1 MDARIEAIKGWVS
14 LLSHLML
21 AAIGVLVAV
30 GGGMVRYFVTGPGA
44 LDIRESADL
53 FYFGWALIA
62 GLVVFALICLFG
74 AIYHLRKLEKYRG

>member
-1 MDARIEAIKGWVS
+1 MDAKIEAIKGWVS

-30 GGGMVRYFVTGPGA
+30 GSGMVRYFITGPGA
-44 LDIRESADL
+44 LDMRESIDL
-53 FYFGWALIA
+53 FHIGWAFIA
-62 GLVVFALICLFG
+62 LFVAIALFCLGG

>member
-30 GGGMVRYFVTGPGA
+30 GGGMARYFVTGPGA
-44 LDIRESADL
+44 LDIQESADL
-53 FYFGWALIA
+53 FYIGWAFIA
-62 GLVVFALICLFG
+62 LFVAIALFCLGG
-74 AIYHLRKLEKYRG
+74 AIYHLRKLENYRG